1 MMVEKWRIISI
12 DWAKQLLQLLDKKRI
27 LKSSRNHQFQELEKK
42 WVNNTLINKYKIEQF
57 WLILWLINHVFNI
70 NASVCVFVFIFIF
83 IFILIALICYIYFN
97 YPILFFFFYKFEN
110 LLWSRMIQLF
120 SLALH
125 RSHSQFDCGV
135 SFTPTPIKIKLKS

>member
-70 NASVCVFVFIFIF
+70 NASVCVFVFIFIIF
-83 IFILIALICYIYFN
+83 FILIALICYIYFN
-97 YPILFFFFYKFEN
+97 YPILFFFFFTSSKICYEAEWFNCLAWHFIDLILN
-110 LLWSRMIQLF
+110 LIVGFL
-120 SLALH
+120 LH
-125 RSHSQFDCGV
+125 LLLS
-135 SFTPTPIKIKLKS
+135 KSS